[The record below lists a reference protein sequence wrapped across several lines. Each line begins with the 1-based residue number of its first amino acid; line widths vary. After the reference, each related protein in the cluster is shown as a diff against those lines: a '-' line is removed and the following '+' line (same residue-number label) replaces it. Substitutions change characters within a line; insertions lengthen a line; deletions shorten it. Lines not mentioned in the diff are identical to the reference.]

1 LLTHQCTAGV
11 VCDRCVKRNQRTQIE
26 PGLGCDRTK
35 LTELKSIFIPDIINK
50 MHESQALKTFVGEH
64 IGRWSGSAIKLKF
77 NCIWGLPPLELE
89 VYEFE
94 PRTMELLSKVEYFTR
109 NNVQEFVET
118 NSPPLGMVHIEDED
132 RQKYDRYLN
141 KLVDNHLD
149 KFASRAFKFEK
160 DDFQG
165 RLLKLMVRLQPEQ
178 KDEVCLTGNN
188 LNSVTDT
195 IYSKRCCTIFSGCK
209 L

>member
-1 LLTHQCTAGV
+1 
-11 VCDRCVKRNQRTQIE
+11 
-26 PGLGCDRTK
+26 
-35 LTELKSIFIPDIINK
+35 
-50 MHESQALKTFVGEH
+50 MHEPHSLRTFVGEH
-64 IGRWSGSAIKLKF
+64 IGRWSGSGIKLKF

-94 PRTMELLSKVEYFTR
+94 PRTMELLTKVEYITR
-109 NNVQEFVET
+109 NNVGEFVES

-141 KLVDNHLD
+141 KLVDNHLE
-149 KFASRAFKFEK
+149 KFADRAFKFEK

-165 RLLKLMVRLQPEQ
+165 RLLKLMVRLRSDQ
-178 KDEVCLTGNN
+178 KDEVCLMENQFEAITDT
-188 LNSVTDT
+188 LNSKRFCTT
-195 IYSKRCCTIFSGCK
+195 FTGSK